1 MKKINITLIIV
12 LLLVVASA
20 LIFFN
25 KKESIVTPPVT
36 QNITEIFSTSTYK
49 YTNFF
54 DWPPQIE
61 TLDKEYSCV
70 ITSTTTEVSVDN
82 NKYCKSMVVEG
93 AAGSVYTTYV
103 YSFARENK
111 TVSLTFNTRQPQ
123 CMNYDN
129 PKQTE
134 CLNEMKNV
142 DVDKVVDKYVFSLRK

>member
-12 LLLVVASA
+12 LLLVASL

-25 KKESIVTPPVT
+25 KKESIITLPIT
-36 QNITEIFSTSTYK
+36 QIPTEIFSTSTYK

-61 TLDKEYSCV
+61 TLDKEYSCE
-70 ITSTTTEVSVDN
+70 ITSTTTEVYVGS
-82 NKYCKSMVVEG
+82 NKYCKSMIVEG
-93 AAGSVYTTYV
+93 AAGSTYTTYV

-111 TVSLTFNTRQPQ
+111 TMSSTFNTRQPQ

-134 CLNEMKNV
+134 CLDELKNV
-142 DVDKVVDKYVFSLRK
+142 DVDKVVDKYLFSLRK